1 MDQDSATPPTKLISF
16 DIGIRNMA
24 YCIFDISHSVIIS
37 DWNVLNLLD
46 KQESAATCT
55 CCLAAKKVPKNPKKP
70 KNTIVLETPSTIR
83 VPEPKIC
90 GKRAKY
96 EKLGKYYCETHAKS
110 THDYLI
116 PIKAISSTV
125 IKKKKLEELIELY
138 TRYNV
143 EEKVDEAKRIA
154 VFRVNAEGP
163 EGIRSS
169 LESFDNLEE
178 KEQSSSPLLKNHTK
192 KYYLAKIIEF
202 FEKRCFTILGKGQP
216 KAQNATGTD
225 LITIG
230 RNMRT
235 QMDSVI
241 GINDITHVIMENQI
255 SPIAGRMKTVQGMLA
270 QYFIMKS
277 PPVNS
282 QNSPSIEFIS
292 SANKLK
298 DFKLLQT
305 PSNSFDMRCTSPEFS
320 RSPPL
325 TLRLAPTSFTEFITA
340 GSSPTL
346 TSLIAPARSTTQIP
360 KITPKSIPNE
370 DGIVEPKAT
379 DREKYKKHKTDS
391 IFICSQFLKTN
402 DNLSSWSNVLLTPKK
417 DDLADCFLQGIWY
430 LKREKII
437 TYAENLK
444 INSMYLS

>member
-24 YCIFDISHSVIIS
+24 YCIFDISQSVIIS

-46 KQESAATCT
+46 KQESAATCS
-55 CCLAAKKVPKNPKKP
+55 CCLAAKKVPKIPKKP
-70 KNTIVLETPSTIR
+70 KNIIVLEIPSTIQA
-83 VPEPKIC
+83 PEPKIC

-116 PIKAISSTV
+116 PTKAISSTV

-138 TRYNV
+138 TRYNM
-143 EEKVDEAKRIA
+143 E
-154 VFRVNAEGP
+154 
-163 EGIRSS
+163 
-169 LESFDNLEE
+169 ESFDNFAENE
-178 KEQSSSPLLKNHTK
+178 SSSSPLLKNHTK

-277 PPVNS
+277 PLTNLE
-282 QNSPSIEFIS
+282 NTPSIEFIS

-298 DFKLLQT
+298 DF
-305 PSNSFDMRCTSPEFS
+305 
-320 RSPPL
+320 
-325 TLRLAPTSFTEFITA
+325 
-340 GSSPTL
+340 
-346 TSLIAPARSTTQIP
+346 TTQIP
-360 KITPKSIPNE
+360 KNIIKSASNE
-370 DGIVEPKAT
+370 DGIVDPKTT

-444 INSMYLS
+444 INSIYLS